1 LRQGL
6 GHEWGG
12 PLTWVNVR
20 TKIIIIIILKLDM
33 GSTRGKAWVMCQE
46 CQLGK
51 IRVNII
57 FFIIII
63 VLKLD

>member
-1 LRQGL
+1 MNKNCYYHSFKPDLGVDLRQGL

-33 GSTRGKAWVMCQE
+33 GINLW
-46 CQLGK
+46 
-51 IRVNII
+51 
-57 FFIIII
+57 
-63 VLKLD
+63 